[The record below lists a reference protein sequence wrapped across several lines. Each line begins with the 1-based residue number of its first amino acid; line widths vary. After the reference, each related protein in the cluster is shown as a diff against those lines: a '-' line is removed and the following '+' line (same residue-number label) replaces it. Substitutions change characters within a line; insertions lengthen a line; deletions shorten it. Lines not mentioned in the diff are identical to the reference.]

1 MLFRSESSA
10 SAITRNAADRFARL
24 ERCLFPF
31 DFLAV
36 RVDDALLFP
45 LYTRFC
51 SELASD
57 TATQPEKK
65 KRLTSHRS
73 IYAACAAAVEVPAR
87 GVIAAKI
94 RFTYYEIVVA
104 TLRGCCGALL
114 QFSVGLVIL
123 DDCAR

>member
-1 MLFRSESSA
+1 MVLWRQRQRLFSRHEIIVAARVVAESSA

-45 LYTRFC
+45 LYIRFC

-57 TATQPEKK
+57 TATQPEKRK
-65 KRLTSHRS
+65 DSHPTAQYMPLALQRLRCQRE
-73 IYAACAAAVEVPAR
+73 A
-87 GVIAAKI
+87 
-94 RFTYYEIVVA
+94 
-104 TLRGCCGALL
+104 
-114 QFSVGLVIL
+114 
-123 DDCAR
+123 